1 MAERLA
7 ELPKGRGGSSTAVK
21 DEWLDGTAWRLIK
34 GEDYERSTSAQR
46 AALSAAGRARGLRL
60 RSRVGREQDGTEC
73 LLIQFIAPEEPKATD
88 AAPAPR
94 ASKRAAPA
102 AGNSK

>member
-1 MAERLA
+1 MAERIT
-7 ELPKGRGGSSTAVK
+7 ELPTGRGARSSVN
-21 DEWLDGTAWRLIK
+21 DEWLDGSPWKLTK

>member
-1 MAERLA
+1 MAERIT
-7 ELPKGRGGSSTAVK
+7 ELPTGRGARSSVN
-21 DEWLDGTAWRLIK
+21 DEWLDGSPWKLTK

-46 AALSAAGRARGLRL
+46 AALSAAGQARGLRL
-60 RSRVGREQDGTEC
+60 RSRVGREQDGTES
-73 LLIQFIAPEEPKATD
+73 LSIQFIAPEEPKATD